1 MWISKK
7 CIFLNNDDDQ
17 ACFNISL
24 DTGKDCKLSTPFQ
37 DTTTSSELKPTNNFY
52 LFIIWSSK

>member
-1 MWISKK
+1 MHL
-7 CIFLNNDDDQ
+7 FNDDDQ

-24 DTGKDCKLSTPFQ
+24 DAGKDCKLSTPFQ

>member
-7 CIFLNNDDDQ
+7 VHLFNDDDQ

-24 DTGKDCKLSTPFQ
+24 DAGKDCKLSTPFQ
-37 DTTTSSELKPTNNFY
+37 DTITSSEYLNQLYNFY